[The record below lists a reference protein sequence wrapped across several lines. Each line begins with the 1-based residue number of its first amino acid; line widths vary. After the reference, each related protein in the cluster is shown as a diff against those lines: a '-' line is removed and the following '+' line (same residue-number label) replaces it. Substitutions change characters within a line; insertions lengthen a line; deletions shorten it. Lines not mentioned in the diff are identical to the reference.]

1 MSMNDPGQY
10 QNIDPQMLQMFIANA
25 IGPKKQGVT
34 QSDINP
40 IQDIIMSQMLGMPVN
55 KPVNENLIRSINA
68 PQWSAMANYTY
79 KDTDIEPKIMQL
91 IGQGIPL
98 TEVKKKIKEEL
109 ALQGLPTDSKNEQ
122 VKNLLKLSDTLY
134 SEFTNSNSKILEAKQ
149 ASLTN
154 SPYTKFGVSDPNDYN
169 RIDDATLAQL
179 GGPNAA
185 GSVGQTLGL
194 NQIVDKSKE
203 LAKELAPGE
212 KRQGLFNQDQTKL
225 QKFLGKPSIGIPLF
239 PIALP
244 LDSII
249 RFANRNKIVGADGK
263 LVKNK
268 SEKWQPKTQ
277 AERQWVE
284 MLRSAQNEKLPVQYQ
299 KSSLENPVYQN
310 PGKIPIPGLDKT
322 SKQTKSKIPNV
333 NELSSADI
341 VDLNTNSTLALNK
354 MNAAKSATIAQM
366 VAENRRQQIDAN
378 SANTASNKSNQD
390 IIKKLVLMK
399 VMGNPKLLANPAI
412 QQVLGS

>member
-1 MSMNDPGQY
+1 MNDPSQY
-10 QNIDPQMLQMFIANA
+10 QNIDPQMLQMLIANA
-25 IGPKKQGVT
+25 IGPRKQGVT
-34 QSDINP
+34 QSDISP

-55 KPVNENLIRSINA
+55 KPVNEDLIRSVNA
-68 PQWSAMANYTY
+68 PQWSAMANYAYT
-79 KDTDIEPKIMQL
+79 DTDIEPKIMQL

-169 RIDDATLAQL
+169 RIDDATLATL
-179 GGPNAA
+179 GGPDAA
-185 GSVGQTLGL
+185 GSVAQTLGL
-194 NQIVDKSKE
+194 NQIAAPTAPIDSIYEGFKKKPNMTRQEQEIAMLLKLPPSKLRDNKLKAEIAWKAKIDAKDIQDKNKPTRQEQEIAMLLKMPQSK
-203 LAKELAPGE
+203 LRDDKLKAAKQWKANIDTKEAKNKPAIEYKPRTQQEAQLF
-212 KRQGLFNQDQTKL
+212 GLVNESNQDDL
-225 QKFLGKPSIGIPLF
+225 MS
-239 PIALP
+239 
-244 LDSII
+244 
-249 RFANRNKIVGADGK
+249 
-263 LVKNK
+263 
-268 SEKWQPKTQ
+268 
-277 AERQWVE
+277 
-284 MLRSAQNEKLPVQYQ
+284 
-299 KSSLENPVYQN
+299 NPT
-310 PGKIPIPGLDKT
+310 IM
-322 SKQTKSKIPNV
+322 
-333 NELSSADI
+333 AF
-341 VDLNTNSTLALNK
+341 NK
-354 MNAAKSATIAQM
+354 MNANKSANIAQM

-390 IIKKLVLMK
+390 IMKKLVLMK

>member
-1 MSMNDPGQY
+1 MNDPSQY

-25 IGPKKQGVT
+25 IGPKKQGIT
-34 QSDINP
+34 QSDISP

-55 KPVNENLIRSINA
+55 KPVNEDLIRSVNA
-68 PQWSAMANYTY
+68 PQWSAMANYAYT
-79 KDTDIEPKIMQL
+79 DTDIEPKIMQL

-169 RIDDATLAQL
+169 RIDDATLATL
-179 GGPNAA
+179 GGPDAA
-185 GSVGQTLGL
+185 GSIAQILGL

-203 LAKELAPGE
+203 LAPEE
-212 KRQGLFNQDQTKL
+212 KRQGWFDQDQTKL
-225 QKFLGKPSIGIPLF
+225 QKFLGKPGIGIPLF

-268 SEKWQPKTQ
+268 SGKWQPKTQ

-322 SKQTKSKIPNV
+322 SKQTKLKIPNV

-341 VDLNTNSTLALNK
+341 VDLNTDSTLALNK
-354 MNAAKSATIAQM
+354 MNAAKTATIAQM
-366 VAENRRQQIDAN
+366 VAENRRQQIDTN

-390 IIKKLVLMK
+390 IMKKLVLMK
-399 VMGNPKLLANPAI
+399 VMGNPKLLTNPAI

>member
-1 MSMNDPGQY
+1 MNNPSQY

-25 IGPKKQGVT
+25 IGPRKQGVT
-34 QSDINP
+34 QSDISP

-55 KPVNENLIRSINA
+55 KPVNEDLIRSVNA
-68 PQWSAMANYTY
+68 PQWSAMANYAYT
-79 KDTDIEPKIMQL
+79 DTDIEPKIMQL

-169 RIDDATLAQL
+169 RIDDASLAEL
-179 GGPNAA
+179 GGPDAT
-185 GSVGQTLGL
+185 GSIAQILGL

-203 LAKELAPGE
+203 LALGE
-212 KRQGLFNQDQTKL
+212 KRQGWFDQDQTKL
-225 QKFLGKPSIGIPLF
+225 QKFLGKPGIGIPLF

-322 SKQTKSKIPNV
+322 SKQTKLKIPNV

-341 VDLNTNSTLALNK
+341 VDLNTDSTLALNK
-354 MNAAKSATIAQM
+354 MNAAKTATIAQM
-366 VAENRRQQIDAN
+366 VAENRRQQIDTN

-390 IIKKLVLMK
+390 IMKKLVLMK

>member
-1 MSMNDPGQY
+1 MNDPSQY

-25 IGPKKQGVT
+25 VGPKKQGIT
-34 QSDINP
+34 QSDISP

-55 KPVNENLIRSINA
+55 KPVNEDLIRSVNA
-68 PQWSAMANYTY
+68 PQWSAMANYAYT
-79 KDTDIEPKIMQL
+79 DTDIEPKIMQL

-169 RIDDATLAQL
+169 RIDDATLATL
-179 GGPNAA
+179 GGPDAA
-185 GSVGQTLGL
+185 GSIAQILGL

-203 LAKELAPGE
+203 LAPEE
-212 KRQGLFNQDQTKL
+212 KRQGWFDQDQTKL
-225 QKFLGKPSIGIPLF
+225 QKFLGKPGIGIPLF

-268 SEKWQPKTQ
+268 SGKWQPKTQ

-322 SKQTKSKIPNV
+322 SKQTKLKIPNV

-341 VDLNTNSTLALNK
+341 VDLNTDSTLALNK
-354 MNAAKSATIAQM
+354 MNAAKTATIAQM
-366 VAENRRQQIDAN
+366 VAENRRQQIDTN

-390 IIKKLVLMK
+390 IMKKLVLMK
-399 VMGNPKLLANPAI
+399 VMGNPKLLTNPAI

>member
-55 KPVNENLIRSINA
+55 KPVNEDLIRSVNA
-68 PQWSAMANYTY
+68 PQWSAMANYAYTN
-79 KDTDIEPKIMQL
+79 TDIEPKIMQL

-149 ASLTN
+149 ASLAN

-179 GGPNAA
+179 GGPDAA

-194 NQIVDKSKE
+194 NQI
-203 LAKELAPGE
+203 APP
-212 KRQGLFNQDQTKL
+212 TA
-225 QKFLGKPSIGIPLF
+225 
-239 PIALP
+239 PI
-244 LDSII
+244 DSIYEG
-249 RFANRNKIVGADGK
+249 F
-263 LVKNK
+263 KNK
-268 SEKWQPKTQ
+268 PKMTLQEQKIAMLLKMPPSKWRDDNLREQRRWKAAIDAENAKPPKPTLQEQKIAMLLKMPQSKLRDNKLKEQRDMVARIAVKKEKNKPAIEYKPRTQ
-277 AERQWVE
+277 QE
-284 MLRSAQNEKLPVQYQ
+284 AQLF
-299 KSSLENPVYQN
+299 
-310 PGKIPIPGLDKT
+310 GL
-322 SKQTKSKIPNV
+322 V
-333 NELSSADI
+333 NESNQN
-341 VDLNTNSTLALNK
+341 DLMSNPTIMAFNK
-354 MNAAKSATIAQM
+354 MNADKSANIAQM

-390 IIKKLVLMK
+390 IMKKLVLMK

>member
-25 IGPKKQGVT
+25 IGPQKQGVT
-34 QSDINP
+34 QSDISP

-55 KPVNENLIRSINA
+55 KPVNEDLIRSVNA
-68 PQWSAMANYTY
+68 PQWSAMANYAYT
-79 KDTDIEPKIMQL
+79 DTDIEPKIMQL
-91 IGQGIPL
+91 IEQGIPL

-169 RIDDATLAQL
+169 RIDDATLAEL
-179 GGPNAA
+179 GGPDAA
-185 GSVGQTLGL
+185 GSIAQILGL

-203 LAKELAPGE
+203 LALGE
-212 KRQGLFNQDQTKL
+212 KRQGWFDQDQTKL
-225 QKFLGKPSIGIPLF
+225 QKFVGKPGIGIPLF
-239 PIALP
+239 PVALP

-284 MLRSAQNEKLPVQYQ
+284 MLRSAQNKKLPVQYQ

-322 SKQTKSKIPNV
+322 SKQTKLKIPNV

-341 VDLNTNSTLALNK
+341 VDLNTDSTLALNK
-354 MNAAKSATIAQM
+354 MNAAKTATIAQM
-366 VAENRRQQIDAN
+366 VAENRRQQIDTN

-390 IIKKLVLMK
+390 IMKKLVLMK

>member
-1 MSMNDPGQY
+1 MSMNDPSQY

-25 IGPKKQGVT
+25 IGPKKQGIT
-34 QSDINP
+34 QSDISP

-55 KPVNENLIRSINA
+55 KPVNEDLIRSVNA
-68 PQWSAMANYTY
+68 PQWSAMANYAYT
-79 KDTDIEPKIMQL
+79 DTDIEPKIMQL

-169 RIDDATLAQL
+169 RIDDATLATL
-179 GGPNAA
+179 GGPDAA
-185 GSVGQTLGL
+185 GSIAQILGL

-203 LAKELAPGE
+203 LAPEE
-212 KRQGLFNQDQTKL
+212 KRQGWFDQDQTKL
-225 QKFLGKPSIGIPLF
+225 QKFLGKPGIGIPLF

-268 SEKWQPKTQ
+268 SGKWQPKTQ

-322 SKQTKSKIPNV
+322 SKQTKLKIPNV

-341 VDLNTNSTLALNK
+341 VDLNTDSTLALNK
-354 MNAAKSATIAQM
+354 MNAAKTATIAQM
-366 VAENRRQQIDAN
+366 VAENRRQQIDTN

-390 IIKKLVLMK
+390 IMKKLVLMK
-399 VMGNPKLLANPAI
+399 VMGNPKLLTNPAI

>member
-1 MSMNDPGQY
+1 MNDPGQY

-25 IGPKKQGVT
+25 IGPQKQGVT
-34 QSDINP
+34 QSDISP

-55 KPVNENLIRSINA
+55 KPVNEDLIRSVNA
-68 PQWSAMANYTY
+68 PQWSAMANYAYT
-79 KDTDIEPKIMQL
+79 DTDIEPKIMQL
-91 IGQGIPL
+91 IEQGIPL

-169 RIDDATLAQL
+169 RIDDATLAEL
-179 GGPNAA
+179 GGPDAA
-185 GSVGQTLGL
+185 GSIAQILGL

-203 LAKELAPGE
+203 LALGE
-212 KRQGLFNQDQTKL
+212 KRQGWFDQDQTKL
-225 QKFLGKPSIGIPLF
+225 QKFVGKPGIGIPLF
-239 PIALP
+239 PVALP

-284 MLRSAQNEKLPVQYQ
+284 MLRSAQNKKLPVQYQ

-322 SKQTKSKIPNV
+322 SKQTKLKIPNV

-341 VDLNTNSTLALNK
+341 VDLNTDSTLALNK
-354 MNAAKSATIAQM
+354 MNAAKTATIAQM
-366 VAENRRQQIDAN
+366 VAENRRQQIDTN

-390 IIKKLVLMK
+390 IMKKLVLMK

>member
-1 MSMNDPGQY
+1 MSMNDPSQY

-25 IGPKKQGVT
+25 IGPKKQGIT

-55 KPVNENLIRSINA
+55 KPVNEDLIRSVNA
-68 PQWSAMANYTY
+68 PQWSAMANYAYT
-79 KDTDIEPKIMQL
+79 DTDIEPKIMQL

-169 RIDDATLAQL
+169 RIDDATLATL
-179 GGPNAA
+179 GGPDAA
-185 GSVGQTLGL
+185 GSVAQILGL
-194 NQIVDKSKE
+194 NQIAAPTTPIDSIYEGFKKKPNMTLQEREIAMLLKLPQSELRDDKLKAIKQWKARID
-203 LAKELAPGE
+203 AKEA
-212 KRQGLFNQDQTKL
+212 
-225 QKFLGKPSIGIPLF
+225 
-239 PIALP
+239 
-244 LDSII
+244 
-249 RFANRNKIVGADGK
+249 
-263 LVKNK
+263 KNK
-268 SEKWQPKTQ
+268 PAIEYKPRTQ
-277 AERQWVE
+277 QE
-284 MLRSAQNEKLPVQYQ
+284 AQLF
-299 KSSLENPVYQN
+299 
-310 PGKIPIPGLDKT
+310 GL
-322 SKQTKSKIPNV
+322 V
-333 NELSSADI
+333 NESNQN
-341 VDLNTNSTLALNK
+341 DLMSNPTIMAFNK
-354 MNAAKSATIAQM
+354 MNANKSANIAQM
-366 VAENRRQQIDAN
+366 VAENRRQQIDTN

-390 IIKKLVLMK
+390 IMKKLVLMK
-399 VMGNPKLLANPAI
+399 VMGNPKLLTNPVI

>member
-1 MSMNDPGQY
+1 MNNPSQY

-25 IGPKKQGVT
+25 IGPRKQGVT
-34 QSDINP
+34 QSDISP

-55 KPVNENLIRSINA
+55 KPVNEDLIRSVNA
-68 PQWSAMANYTY
+68 PQWSAMANYAYT
-79 KDTDIEPKIMQL
+79 DTDIEPKIMQL

-169 RIDDATLAQL
+169 RIDDATLASL
-179 GGPNAA
+179 GGPDAA
-185 GSVGQTLGL
+185 GSIAQILGL

-203 LAKELAPGE
+203 LALGE
-212 KRQGLFNQDQTKL
+212 KRQGWFDQDQTKL
-225 QKFLGKPSIGIPLF
+225 QKFVGKPGIGIPLF

-322 SKQTKSKIPNV
+322 SKQTKLKIPNV

-341 VDLNTNSTLALNK
+341 VDLNTDSTLALNK
-354 MNAAKSATIAQM
+354 MNAAKTATIAQM
-366 VAENRRQQIDAN
+366 VAENRRQQIDTN

-390 IIKKLVLMK
+390 IMKKLVLMK